1 MQDIEPG
8 SSHTSNVLRGLLGEI
23 ETLRFRRQEDIK
35 EHPHPHLKRFT
46 QQELTDEACPTYKNL
61 LVGRSLR
68 VPSRETILHIA
79 QYLECTAQER
89 NDLLLAARYLPE
101 TLELEGSQLKQALEQ
116 ANHLMGTL
124 PYPAMIITHTL
135 EVHAANEA
143 FQRLFEFPSLTA
155 IPQPH
160 RNLFHFLFHPDLP
173 VRGRSTFNDQAVK
186 VWQAQAAR
194 GIHLFKHS
202 NVLYQFEPWYHGL
215 IERFCALPDF
225 RAYWEQDLEIPDQQD
240 APSKLLLSRHA
251 KTSQLLPIKLQH
263 LYLSVGSHRYPS
275 ILAFFPL
282 DEAARAVF
290 ASLGTASDS
299 APSLS
304 HDEHFLLSSKGTDI
318 APTGPIPLGS
328 GAGLPS

>member
-1 MQDIEPG
+1 MQDSELD
-8 SSHTSNVLRGLLGEI
+8 TSAPSKVLRDLLDTIEI
-23 ETLRFRRQEDIK
+23 LRIKRQQEIK

-46 QQELTDEACPTYKNL
+46 QQELTDEVCPTYKNL

-68 VPSRETILHIA
+68 LPNRESILNIA
-79 QYLECTAQER
+79 QYLECTALER

-101 TLELEGSQLKQALEQ
+101 TLELEGPQLKQALEQ
-116 ANHLMGTL
+116 AHHLMGML

-135 EVHAANEA
+135 EVYAANEA
-143 FQRLFEFPSLTA
+143 FQRLFELPLLSA
-155 IPQPH
+155 IAPPH

-202 NVLYQFEPWYHGL
+202 NVLYQFEPWYHEL
-215 IERFCALPDF
+215 IERFSALPDF
-225 RAYWEQDLEIPDQQD
+225 RAYWEQGLEIPDQQD

-251 KTSQLLPIKLQH
+251 QTSQLLPIKLQH
-263 LYLSVGSHRYPS
+263 LYLSVCSHRYPS

-290 ASLGTASDS
+290 ASLGCAESLTIATNS
-299 APSLS
+299 A
-304 HDEHFLLSSKGTDI
+304 
-318 APTGPIPLGS
+318 
-328 GAGLPS
+328 

>member
-1 MQDIEPG
+1 
-8 SSHTSNVLRGLLGEI
+8 
-23 ETLRFRRQEDIK
+23 
-35 EHPHPHLKRFT
+35 
-46 QQELTDEACPTYKNL
+46 
-61 LVGRSLR
+61 
-68 VPSRETILHIA
+68 
-79 QYLECTAQER
+79 
-89 NDLLLAARYLPE
+89 
-101 TLELEGSQLKQALEQ
+101 
-116 ANHLMGTL
+116 MGTL
-124 PYPAMIITHTL
+124 PYPEMIITHTL
-135 EVHAANEA
+135 EGHAANEA
-143 FQRLFEFPSLTA
+143 FQRLFECPSLTA

-160 RNLFHFLFHPDLP
+160 RNLFHFLFNPDLP

-194 GIHLFKHS
+194 GIHLVKHS

-251 KTSQLLPIKLQH
+251 KTSQLLPIELQH

-304 HDEHFLLSSKGTDI
+304 HDAHFL
-318 APTGPIPLGS
+318 PTSHVPAFPPTAPIPLRS
-328 GAGLPS
+328 CVALPSSAKNPDRS